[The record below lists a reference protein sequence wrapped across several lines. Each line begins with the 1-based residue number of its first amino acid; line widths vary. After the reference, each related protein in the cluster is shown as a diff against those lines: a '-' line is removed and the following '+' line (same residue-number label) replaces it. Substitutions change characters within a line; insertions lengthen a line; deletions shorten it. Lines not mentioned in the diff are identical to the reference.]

1 MASRLIPLGIFR
13 TIFFV
18 CFVFSTRCLT
28 IKVFHCRPT
37 SIRLRRRLSKC
48 VREISSPP
56 ARNDGDLFFPYRV
69 SFSAASRIGESLE
82 GAVFLKKKTAT
93 CINMNVELKN
103 SLARNGAARLPSR
116 IIGVAKKKRIFS
128 VWH

>member
-18 CFVFSTRCLT
+18 CFVSSTRCLT

-56 ARNDGDLFFPYRV
+56 ARNDGDRFFFVPTAFPFRLLPE
-69 SFSAASRIGESLE
+69 SA
-82 GAVFLKKKTAT
+82 
-93 CINMNVELKN
+93 N
-103 SLARNGAARLPSR
+103 
-116 IIGVAKKKRIFS
+116 
-128 VWH
+128 H

>member
-18 CFVFSTRCLT
+18 CFVSSTRCLT

-56 ARNDGDLFFPYRV
+56 ARNDGDRFFCSYRV

-82 GAVFLKKKTAT
+82 GAVFKKKQQH
-93 CINMNVELKN
+93 V
-103 SLARNGAARLPSR
+103 
-116 IIGVAKKKRIFS
+116 
-128 VWH
+128 